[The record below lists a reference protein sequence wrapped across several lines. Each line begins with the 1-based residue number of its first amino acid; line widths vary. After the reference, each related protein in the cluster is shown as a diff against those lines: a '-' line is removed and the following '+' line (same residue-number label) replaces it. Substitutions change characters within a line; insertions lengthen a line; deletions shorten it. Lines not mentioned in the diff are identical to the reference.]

1 MNISYETE
9 QLIFCYCVCVESK
22 FLSCDTMC
30 ITVMNVNEDINEQVN
45 STFSHI
51 RNLLKLIK
59 QLLTYTFNH
68 TLVLGKSLLRV

>member
-1 MNISYETE
+1 
-9 QLIFCYCVCVESK
+9 
-22 FLSCDTMC
+22 MC